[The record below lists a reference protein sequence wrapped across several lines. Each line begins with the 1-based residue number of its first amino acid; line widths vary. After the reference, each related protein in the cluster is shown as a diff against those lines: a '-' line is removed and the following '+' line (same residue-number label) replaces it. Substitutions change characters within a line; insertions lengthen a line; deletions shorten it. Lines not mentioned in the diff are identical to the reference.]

1 MKRRLLHKSTL
12 LGIILITAGL
22 FVGFRAGQWEIATMI
37 IATGCGAVGYA
48 PQKKEDCDE
57 H

>member
-12 LGIILITAGL
+12 LGVILIAAGL
-22 FVGFRAGQWEIATMI
+22 IVGFHANQWEVATI
-37 IATGCGAVGYA
+37 IITTGCGAVGYA
-48 PQKKEDCDE
+48 PKKKEDCNE

>member
-1 MKRRLLHKSTL
+1 MKKRFLHKSTL
-12 LGIILITAGL
+12 LGIILIAAGL
-22 FVGFRAGQWEIATMI
+22 FVGFRANQWDVATMI

-48 PQKKEDCDE
+48 PKKNEDCDE